1 MVEPDNFIVALLREM
16 RAEMNERFQT
26 LEIRMNGRFDVVD
39 ARFESME
46 KRLESV
52 RQAAF
57 GESLMARYTVAE
69 VEDRLQ
75 DIEKRLATIEDS
87 RSS

>member
-1 MVEPDNFIVALLREM
+1 MAEPDNLVLVLLREM
-16 RAEMNERFQT
+16 GAEMNA
-26 LEIRMNGRFDVVD
+26 RFDQADVR
-39 ARFESME
+39 AERME
-46 KRLESV
+46 KKLEAV

-75 DIEKRLATIEDS
+75 AIEKRLERIETA
-87 RSS
+87 R

>member
-1 MVEPDNFIVALLREM
+1 MITPMRQRISAMPEPDSLVLVLLREM
-16 RAEMNERFQT
+16 RAEMNQ
-26 LEIRMNGRFDVVD
+26 RFDGVD
-39 ARFESME
+39 TPFDRME
-46 KRLESV
+46 KRLEAV

-75 DIEKRLATIEDS
+75 NIEKRLAALETP
-87 RSS
+87 RG

>member
-1 MVEPDNFIVALLREM
+1 
-16 RAEMNERFQT
+16 
-26 LEIRMNGRFDVVD
+26 
-39 ARFESME
+39 ME

-75 DIEKRLATIEDS
+75 EIEKRLATIEDS
-87 RSS
+87 RSSGTVL

>member
-1 MVEPDNFIVALLREM
+1 MPEPNNLVLVLLREM
-16 RAEMNERFQT
+16 RTEMNARFDGVD
-26 LEIRMNGRFDVVD
+26 GRFDAAE
-39 ARFESME
+39 ARFERME
-46 KRLESV
+46 KRLEAV

-75 DIEKRLATIEDS
+75 DIEKRLAALETP
-87 RSS
+87 RG